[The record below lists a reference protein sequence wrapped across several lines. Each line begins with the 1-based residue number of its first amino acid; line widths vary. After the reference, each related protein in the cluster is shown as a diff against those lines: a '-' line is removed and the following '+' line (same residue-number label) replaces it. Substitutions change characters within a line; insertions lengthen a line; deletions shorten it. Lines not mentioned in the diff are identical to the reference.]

1 MQNITLKTDKN
12 QESQIMI
19 GSNIQEAI
27 LSTLSQNT
35 PTSII
40 YICDKNTQDL
50 LKSYLPQID
59 DSQIITI
66 ETGEKSKTI
75 HTVQEIIRSLIG
87 KRIDRKAHIV
97 GFGGGVVTDIVGF
110 VASIYLRGVNFSFI
124 PTTLLGMIDAA
135 VGGKNGVDF
144 EGYKNIVGTI
154 NQPANVF
161 VDISCLTS
169 LPEDELTSGMGELI
183 KYAVGFDR
191 ELVAKLEDAD
201 STTSELSED
210 VIARCIKIKAN
221 IVESDP
227 LETQGPR
234 KLLNLGHT
242 LAHAIETQ
250 SNFSVKHGYA
260 VATGLSFAC
269 YASNQLGMF
278 TREEAGRIK
287 SLLEKYSLPTRFDI
301 PASEIVT
308 SLFADKKRDGDTM
321 DFILPKK
328 IGEVVVY
335 PISLGELETLIT
347 NFQNS

>member
-1 MQNITLKTDKN
+1 
-12 QESQIMI
+12 MI

-27 LSTLSQNT
+27 LSALSQNNHS
-35 PTSII
+35 SII

-59 DSQIITI
+59 DSQIIVI
-66 ETGEKSKTI
+66 EAGEKSKNI
-75 HTVQEIIRSLIG
+75 DTVQEIIRSLID
-87 KRIDRKAHIV
+87 KKIDRKAHIV

-110 VASIYLRGVNFSFI
+110 VASIYLRGVSFSFI

-144 EGYKNIVGTI
+144 EGYKNIVGAI

-169 LPEDELTSGMGELI
+169 LPTEELTSGMGELI
-183 KYAVGFDR
+183 KYAVGFDAK
-191 ELVAKLEDAD
+191 LVEKLEDAD
-201 STTSELSED
+201 SITNALSED
-210 VIARCIKIKAN
+210 VITRCIKIKAN

-260 VATGLSFAC
+260 VAIGLSFAC
-269 YASNQLGMF
+269 FVSNQLEMLMG
-278 TREEAGRIK
+278 EEVSRVK
-287 SLLEKYSLPTRFDI
+287 KLLEKYSLPTRLDI
-301 PASEIVT
+301 PASEIVA

-321 DFILPKK
+321 DFVLPKK
-328 IGEVVVY
+328 IGEAIIH
-335 PISLGELETLIT
+335 PIPLTELVTLIT

>member
-1 MQNITLKTDKN
+1 
-12 QESQIMI
+12 MI

-40 YICDKNTQDL
+40 YICDKNTEDL

-59 DSQIITI
+59 DSQIIAI
-66 ETGEKSKTI
+66 EAGEKSKTMS
-75 HTVQEIIRSLIG
+75 TVQEIIRSLIDR
-87 KRIDRKAHIV
+87 KIDRRAHIV

-110 VASIYLRGVNFSFI
+110 VASIYLRGVSFSFI

-144 EGYKNIVGTI
+144 EGYKNIVGAI

-161 VDISCLTS
+161 VDISSLTS
-169 LPEDELTSGMGELI
+169 LPEEELTSGMGELI
-183 KYAVGFDR
+183 KYAVGFDAG
-191 ELVAKLEDAD
+191 LVEKLKGAD
-201 STTSELSED
+201 STTNALSEN
-210 VIARCIKIKAN
+210 VITRCIKIKAN

-260 VATGLSFAC
+260 VAVGLSFAC
-269 YASNQLGMF
+269 FASNQLGTF
-278 TREEAGRIK
+278 TREEVDHVQ
-287 SLLEKYSLPTRFDI
+287 SLLEKYSLPTRLDI
-301 PASEIVT
+301 PANEIVT
-308 SLFADKKRDGDTM
+308 SLFADKKRDGYTM
-321 DFILPKK
+321 DFVLPKK
-328 IGEVVVY
+328 IGEAIIH
-335 PISLGELETLIT
+335 PIPLKELEKLIT